1 MTFTDLT
8 IPKLPDL
15 LEVGMLLYPGFTLLD
30 LVGPQAV
37 LNAYSRTQLVAA
49 TLDPMKSDSGIPL
62 TPTATFATCQMRF
75 DVLFVPGGF
84 GTAAAMR
91 DTAAVA
97 WLADTG
103 LTATWITSVCSGSL
117 LLAAAG
123 LLKGYRA
130 TSHWAAYDVLASLGV
145 EVVRNE
151 RVVTDRNR
159 VTGGGVTAG
168 IDFGLTLLAALRG
181 EDAAKATQLMMEYAP
196 APPFNAGTPETA
208 GPQITAIVRAMIA
221 NTDAEM
227 VATAAA
233 LA

>member
-1 MTFTDLT
+1 MTSTDL
-8 IPKLPDL
+8 IVPKLPNP
-15 LEVGMLLYPGFTLLD
+15 LELGMLLYPGFTLLD

-37 LNAYSRTQLVAA
+37 LDAHAHTHLVAA
-49 TLDPMKSDSGIPL
+49 TLDPVKSDSGIPL
-62 TPTATFATCQMRF
+62 APTATFATCPTQL

-91 DTAAVA
+91 DTAALA
-97 WLADTG
+97 WLADRG
-103 LTATWITSVCSGSL
+103 RTATWITAVCSGSL

-123 LLKGYRA
+123 LLQGYRA

-145 EVVRNE
+145 EVIRGE

-181 EDAAKATQLMMEYAP
+181 ENAAKATQLMIEYAP
-196 APPFNAGTPETA
+196 APPFHAGTPETA
-208 GPQITAIVRAMIA
+208 GPEITAMVRAMIA
-221 NTDAEM
+221 NTDADM

-233 LA
+233 LS